1 MSAGRSEELMTEAA
15 FPNMWKLQ
23 KVAIRRSQYSK

>member
-15 FPNMWKLQ
+15 FPN
-23 KVAIRRSQYSK
+23 VEVTESGNSEISVF